1 MAIIMTLWI
10 VNGST
15 TTTILYF
22 TQKVHK
28 VQLEDMKVNAWMKRE
43 RKKKDE
49 YLIRLT
55 REEYSGGEREE
66 GRQIQVF
73 T

>member
-43 RKKKDE
+43 KKKDE